1 MLVPRLLMRWKL
13 FGWGVVWYGM
23 ILALRFGF
31 IVEKRALSDQ
41 TLALMACAPIGI
53 GLFLALCNWLIPTW
67 IVYWLEARWNV
78 FTAWLFAQPPGLGW
92 GLLFLL
98 FAYALVAQSAWISKT
113 SELDQRDNAIYANHY
128 TLTDIV
134 MQHLA
139 SPPEHG
145 PCRPLWNCKRHAA
158 P

>member
-1 MLVPRLLMRWKL
+1 MRWKL
-13 FGWGVVWYGM
+13 LGWGVVWYGM
-23 ILALRFGF
+23 ILCLRFGF

-41 TLALMACAPIGI
+41 MLVFMAATPIAL

-67 IVYWLEARWNV
+67 IVYWLDARWERL
-78 FTAWLFAQPPGLGW
+78 TAWLFAQPPGLGW

-98 FAYALVAQSAWISKT
+98 FAYALMAQSAWIEKSG
-113 SELDQRDNAIYANHY
+113 ELDRRDNTLYAHHY
-128 TLTDIV
+128 TLTDLV

-139 SPPEHG
+139 NPPEHG
-145 PCRPLWNCKRHAA
+145 PCRPLWNCKAHAA